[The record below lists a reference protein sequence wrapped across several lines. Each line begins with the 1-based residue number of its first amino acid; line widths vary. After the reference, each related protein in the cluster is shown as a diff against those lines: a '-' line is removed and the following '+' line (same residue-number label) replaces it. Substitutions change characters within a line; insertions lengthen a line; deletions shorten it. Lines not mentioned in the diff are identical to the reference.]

1 MYKEYEEDLAAL
13 LKIAEEQDNK
23 INLSLIAITAGKIKT
38 AEELGKILETIREHG
53 IEVTTEDVEP
63 DEINDVS
70 DNVIPFDPSKI
81 DIKMDKLTMDSLI
94 RRIKFNEIEFQ
105 ASFQRKAGLWG
116 KAQKS
121 QLIESILLK
130 IPLPAFYF
138 DATDDN
144 KWLIIDGLQRLST
157 IKEFVVEESFE
168 LKGLEFMTDLDGLK
182 FSELPRSLQR
192 RIEETNINAYL
203 INPATPKN
211 VKYNIFKRINT
222 GGLVLEPQEIRNA
235 LFQGQATEILLK
247 MSKVE
252 EFIQATDG
260 SIKSDRMLDCEFCLR
275 YIVFTQLLDSYSG
288 NMEDFL
294 SDGME
299 YLQKISMEEFE
310 RIKVKFKET
319 MTIAYNIFRKNCFRK
334 VFDDGRRRPINKAIF
349 EAVSYVIFKAGKEK
363 IDWYIKNKT
372 EINQKYRKLCSEDYD
387 FQNYLKASDKKSV
400 EARIGKIK
408 EVFNDI

>member
-1 MYKEYEEDLAAL
+1 MYKECEEDIKAL

-23 INLSLIAITAGKIKT
+23 LNLSLIAITAGRVRT
-38 AEELGKILETIREHG
+38 VDELEKILEIIREQG
-53 IEVTTEDVEP
+53 IEVTTDDVEP
-63 DEINDVS
+63 DDINNVS

-94 RRIKFNEIEFQ
+94 RRIRFDEIEFQ
-105 ASFQRKAGLWG
+105 ASFQRKSGLWR
-116 KAQKS
+116 KPQKS

-168 LKGLEFMTDLDGLK
+168 LKGLEFMTDLDGIK
-182 FSELPRSLQR
+182 YSKLPRSLQR
-192 RIEETNINAYL
+192 RIDETNINAYL

-235 LFQGQATEILLK
+235 LFQGQATESLLK
-247 MSKVE
+247 MSKVK
-252 EFIQATDG
+252 EFTLATDG
-260 SIKSDRMLDCEFCLR
+260 SIKSDRKLDCEFCLR

-288 NMEDFL
+288 NMDDFL
-294 SDGME
+294 SNGME
-299 YLQKISMEEFE
+299 YLQKISLEEFE
-310 RIKVKFKET
+310 RIKAKFKET
-319 MTIAYNIFRKNCFRK
+319 MTIAYDIFKKNCFRK
-334 VFDDGRRRPINKAIF
+334 VFGDGRRRPINKAIF
-349 EAVSYVIFKAGKEK
+349 EAVSYVVFKSSKEK
-363 IDWYIKNKT
+363 IEEYIKNKC
-372 EINQKYRKLCSEDYD
+372 EINQKYMKLCSEDYD

-408 EVFNDI
+408 EIFNDI

>member
-1 MYKEYEEDLAAL
+1 MYNEYEDDIKAL

-23 INLSLIAITAGKIKT
+23 LNLSLIAITAGRVKT
-38 AEELGKILETIREHG
+38 VDELEKILETIREQG
-53 IEVTTEDVEP
+53 IEVTTDDVEP
-63 DEINDVS
+63 DDINSVS

-94 RRIKFNEIEFQ
+94 KRIRFGEIEFQ
-105 ASFQRKAGLWG
+105 ASFQRKSGLWR
-116 KAQKS
+116 KPQKS

-168 LKGLEFMTDLDGLK
+168 LKGLEFMTDLDGIK
-182 FSELPRSLQR
+182 YSGLPRSLQR
-192 RIEETNINAYL
+192 RIDETNINAYL

-235 LFQGQATEILLK
+235 LFQGQATESLLK
-247 MSKVE
+247 MSKVQ
-252 EFIQATDG
+252 EFILATDG
-260 SIKSDRMLDCEFCLR
+260 SIKSDRKLDCEFCLR

-288 NMEDFL
+288 NMDDFL
-294 SDGME
+294 SNGME
-299 YLQKISMEEFE
+299 YLQKISLEEFE
-310 RIKVKFKET
+310 RIKAKFMET
-319 MTIAYNIFRKNCFRK
+319 MTIAYNVFEKNCFRK

-349 EAVSYVIFKAGKEK
+349 EAVSYVVFKSSKEK
-363 IDWYIKNKT
+363 TDEYIINKC
-372 EINQKYRKLCSEDYD
+372 EINQKYKKLCSEYD

-408 EVFNDI
+408 EIFNDI